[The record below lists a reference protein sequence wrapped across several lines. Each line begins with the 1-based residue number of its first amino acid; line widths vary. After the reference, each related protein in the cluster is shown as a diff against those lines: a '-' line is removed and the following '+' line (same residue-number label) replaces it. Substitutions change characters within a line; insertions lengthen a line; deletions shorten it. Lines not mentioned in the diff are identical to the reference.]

1 MKKLTYLKIFIAV
14 IFLGGVITSGAI
26 LGVVYKY
33 YKELPDISTLIE
45 DYSPS
50 IPTTVY
56 DRKGRVIDVISREKR
71 ETAKFREIPQNLK
84 NAFLAIEDKQFYSH
98 HGIHFKRLLGAIVA
112 NVKSGAAVQGASSF
126 TQQLAR
132 NAFLSHEKSIA
143 RKVKEALITFE
154 IERKYTKNEI
164 FEKYLN
170 EIYFGAGAYGV
181 KTAAEQFYRKDIS
194 QINLAESALLAGIP
208 NRPETYNPSKK
219 LKNSLKRMKLILSEM
234 YKDGMITK
242 EEYDKAIAH
251 KFYNENNLPKDFVL
265 DEDTTIIYNKKSE
278 VEYNVPDFS
287 GLVENILLENFDED
301 LIYTGGLKVYTT
313 LDLDMQKIAKET
325 FDNYSFFKKDGREK
339 LQGGMITVDPNNGQ
353 VISIVAGKDF
363 KAGGFNRATM
373 AKRQLGSSFKP
384 FLYFTALQNGYELN
398 SIIEDRYLQ
407 YGKWIPKN
415 YGNRYNKNLTLLT
428 ALDRSVNTFSIQL
441 LDKVGISSVKRN
453 IAKLDDN
460 LKIPDDLT
468 ASLGSFENT
477 PLQHALDYSVFAN
490 GGYKVAPIIVTSV
503 IDKYGNVLYE
513 QLPQKEK
520 VYDSLDISLITY
532 MLKSSVMFGSSGRA
546 AVYDSNKRRIEQG
559 GKTGTTNENRT
570 LWFAGITPNYV
581 TTIYIGYDNNSP
593 ITGDVSGGNGVA
605 PLWAQYYQ
613 KLVDKNLYDTKAKF
627 SFLDNHLKNGD
638 LVLQTLALNT
648 GLKMDKGRDFVMR
661 RGRIE
666 LERDEK
672 YSKGISGIFEKSGYK
687 VVDTEEKV
695 EFKEITNIEED
706 KTESGSQLNNSNSS
720 NIEDSLFKRLL
731 GQ

>member
-1 MKKLTYLKIFIAV
+1 MKKLTYLKIFLVV
-14 IFLGGVITSGAI
+14 IFLGGVITSGAVFS
-26 LGVVYKY
+26 LVYKY

-98 HGIHFKRLLGAIVA
+98 HGIHYKRLLGAVVA

-143 RKVKEALITFE
+143 RKIKEALITFE
-154 IERKYTKNEI
+154 IERKYTKDEI

-181 KTAAEQFYRKDIS
+181 KTAAEQFYKKDIS
-194 QINLAESALLAGIP
+194 QINLAEAALLAGIP

-219 LKNSLKRMKLILSEM
+219 LNNSLKRMRLILSEM

-242 EEYDKAIAH
+242 DEYDKAIAH
-251 KFYNENNLPKDFVL
+251 KFYNEDNLPKDFVL
-265 DEDTTIIYNKKSE
+265 DEDTTIVYNKRSE

-325 FDNYSFFKKDGREK
+325 FENYSFFKKEGREG
-339 LQGGMITVDPNNGQ
+339 LQGGMVTVDPNNGH

-398 SIIEDRYLQ
+398 SVIEDRYLQ

-428 ALDRSVNTFSIQL
+428 ALDRSVNTVSIQL
-441 LDKVGISSVKRN
+441 LDKVGISTVKRN
-453 IAKLDDN
+453 VAKLDAD

-477 PLQHALDYSVFAN
+477 PLQHALN
-490 GGYKVAPIIVTSV
+490 
-503 IDKYGNVLYE
+503 
-513 QLPQKEK
+513 
-520 VYDSLDISLITY
+520 
-532 MLKSSVMFGSSGRA
+532 
-546 AVYDSNKRRIEQG
+546 
-559 GKTGTTNENRT
+559 
-570 LWFAGITPNYV
+570 
-581 TTIYIGYDNNSP
+581 
-593 ITGDVSGGNGVA
+593 
-605 PLWAQYYQ
+605 
-613 KLVDKNLYDTKAKF
+613 
-627 SFLDNHLKNGD
+627 
-638 LVLQTLALNT
+638 
-648 GLKMDKGRDFVMR
+648 
-661 RGRIE
+661 
-666 LERDEK
+666 
-672 YSKGISGIFEKSGYK
+672 
-687 VVDTEEKV
+687 
-695 EFKEITNIEED
+695 
-706 KTESGSQLNNSNSS
+706 
-720 NIEDSLFKRLL
+720 
-731 GQ
+731 